1 MVFAFVTIAVL
12 VLIGLLHVYWA
23 MGGRMGITVAIPEF
37 EGRSLFR
44 PGPLVTFTVAL
55 LLFFAAVIVAVQA
68 GMIFHEKFGLVPRA
82 ATIVLAMVFAAR
94 AIGDF
99 QYVGFFKRVTETR
112 FARLDTLCYSPL
124 CVLLPLGLAVT
135 ASHR

>member
-1 MVFAFVTIAVL
+1 MIFAFITIAVL

-23 MGGRMGITVAIPEF
+23 MGGRAGITVAIPEF

-44 PGPLVTFTVAL
+44 PGPSLTFMVAL
-55 LLFFAAVIVAVQA
+55 LLFFAAMVVAIQA
-68 GMIFHEKFGLVPRA
+68 GMIFHEKFGLMPRA
-82 ATIVLAMVFAAR
+82 ATIVLALVFAAR

-99 QYVGFFKRVTETR
+99 RYVGFFKRVTGTR
-112 FARLDTLCYSPL
+112 FAKYDTLCYSPL
-124 CVLLPLGLAVT
+124 CALLSLGLAIT